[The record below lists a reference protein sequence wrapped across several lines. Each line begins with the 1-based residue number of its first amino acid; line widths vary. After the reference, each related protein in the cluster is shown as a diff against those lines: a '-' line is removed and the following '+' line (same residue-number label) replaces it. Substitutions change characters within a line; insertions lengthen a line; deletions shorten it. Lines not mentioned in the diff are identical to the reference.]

1 MESEL
6 WNLLSELVTR
16 TLGHSVNSQLE
27 RVRSKIPE
35 SSLQLQTIV
44 AQVDSLLHHLEGRYR
59 QRILTRILSS
69 ISVGIEH
76 IWHFSASCL
85 RVCYDGEDSSECI
98 ATACRVALQQS
109 WYTDTG
115 SPGSDLGS
123 DLLMS
128 GSSIRPVIYLSPAAP
143 AHLRRWLSLN
153 LCCSGLLIT
162 ALPPDEN
169 SLLPAISLPHFEKTI
184 QNDLRQGRRP
194 LLLVAYAGS
203 TPTGSVDHLPQL
215 THICQRHKIWL
226 HVEGLSFLRMA
237 LLPSPPVKAS
247 AVAGIN
253 SINLELSLCFGLP
266 RSLNVLLIQSSMP
279 ESILLYLNVFPFT
292 AATTAED
299 SESDTSSLFSI
310 PRSLPSSGFKDA
322 LFAWFALRTHDGSH
336 VKRLQ
341 HADHLIT
348 YTLQKMKS
356 LQSIEILSNHNSPV
370 KPTDG
375 EIESDEHF
383 IKLLYENSLHCPI
396 VLFRYI
402 LPAAQEVK
410 PPARKSLSVMNP
422 SASADAKIKKRFMS
436 ESSVNSSTKIPSQVV
451 DLRYL
456 NSLNHWLASALQ
468 FEHPGFSIK
477 THILPRGMVVL
488 RFSLLDSLNIA
499 EITDQDIDKLIE
511 NINFNCTIMEATWR
525 EKTDFFKLVNSTPG
539 MYYYN
544 LPDWA
549 GLGAAFYVPHAYR
562 CLLPDAN
569 DLSPEEYQT
578 HLISALLRLPLKAAF
593 HICDLNRE
601 LISCLRNHDY
611 AFSSAQVR
619 FDGFTGMNDA
629 IESLA
634 SRSSTGDSV
643 GIEKKSDVEGEN
655 KVAPICQAQLHCLRF
670 GLITPGTDTSEMVQL
685 VLRMANT
692 VEEDSN
698 YVNNLSEVV
707 RRGIEEATMY
717 MNEERT
723 KIIREQGILRQLPY
737 LDRLVNW
744 WSPPIDTQ
752 IHGRALNLSIGQ
764 LVTTD
769 KIFPKSSP
777 SPSQRGS
784 ISSGNTTSAFDEEK
798 PLTSS
803 PEPQQALSSSS
814 SIWSWFLPSSDE
826 TSTVTT
832 ESDRTSIEMNDTLS
846 VKCGVDSGLAVDVCE
861 LYSNNPSIQA
871 AALCKISKTM
881 SSGAPL
887 GSSTAADLMLS
898 FCCQGDCRVRATAIS
913 CLSDWAK
920 YDPAKS
926 TAITDIEKFNWISN
940 HWLQVYT
947 LACKILTEDNAK
959 VRQVSL
965 KSIHS
970 LSLRFGQKEFSPDTV
985 NPLESAS
992 LDSQFYSNRA
1002 HPSWRKPVKLIDD
1015 AFSRICDRFQDGSR
1029 FVRVSAAEL
1038 IADLAELVSDDTLM
1052 LTLEKTVMSD
1062 WKVKRYCERTAA
1074 KGMMDKISQLNTLP
1088 NSSKGRRPGGQKRSN
1103 DVDSIPLLATG
1114 IPGAFICGLEDEFH
1128 EVRCAMLK
1136 TITRIA
1142 ARNTLF
1148 ASLCQDILVDMLT
1161 DDIQAVRLLA
1171 IESLQVVG
1179 DQVPILT
1186 DQMSIVTSALAED
1199 CAVVRRRLHDL
1210 LSRCRLGSPPC
1221 LLILLDGLIMNMRM
1235 YREDRDSIWNC
1246 AASVGRRHP
1255 VFVELSAT
1263 SLLKTHPFYGEEI
1276 PFKEDPIYITVALI
1290 VLNAYP
1296 AKPDMASQFPQH
1308 LISSQIYLREM
1319 MPHLLPKEKL
1329 PLPCV
1334 GRLSADSYLPIKKP
1348 RIEDDGETA
1357 DAQFL
1362 RFLTSTVEML
1372 RRLTMECTESLPA
1385 PRIASLK
1392 LPKVEYMEVDENRG
1406 ADLHSRNCVNR
1417 LKSIINEELRIC
1429 QQTSE
1434 DNACLGNLP
1443 HFLSCLLKA
1452 VLALLSA
1459 SLPDDKMD
1467 SLCAADAVVAT
1478 PDQRG
1483 IQVQQALR
1491 LTIKAEHMFLGLTTN
1506 EVSTIHALRS
1516 AAHRLQASSFH
1527 DTEVVRRAVTEVV
1540 YVFLNTD
1547 GIVSAAERICKPQAQ
1562 LLCPPPISSETNSTT
1577 MSEKKTEAIPEIR
1590 FTAFLSSVAVP
1601 IRAVITGLTLEQA
1614 IDRVRVVYYRPD
1626 TGKQHKLQQ
1635 TVWKPPAHCWSP
1647 LLQSSSS
1654 EETDKQS
1661 TSPPSSEYRSLE
1673 LQTKLEF
1680 VASGWTATA
1689 TMEIGLGLIVP
1700 IAEDDSEEVNEKE
1713 AIAPFS
1719 RVISLLPPGVVG
1731 KVKMHPTDTS
1741 YTW

>member
-1 MESEL
+1 MECSTP
-6 WNLLSELVTR
+6 NGSFD
-16 TLGHSVNSQLE
+16 QL
-27 RVRSKIPE
+27 PE
-35 SSLQLQTIV
+35 
-44 AQVDSLLHHLEGRYR
+44 
-59 QRILTRILSS
+59 LTRL
-69 ISVGIEH
+69 
-76 IWHFSASCL
+76 
-85 RVCYDGEDSSECI
+85 
-98 ATACRVALQQS
+98 
-109 WYTDTG
+109 
-115 SPGSDLGS
+115 
-123 DLLMS
+123 
-128 GSSIRPVIYLSPAAP
+128 
-143 AHLRRWLSLN
+143 
-153 LCCSGLLIT
+153 
-162 ALPPDEN
+162 
-169 SLLPAISLPHFEKTI
+169 
-184 QNDLRQGRRP
+184 
-194 LLLVAYAGS
+194 
-203 TPTGSVDHLPQL
+203 
-215 THICQRHKIWL
+215 CQRHKMWL

-237 LLPSPPVKAS
+237 LLPSPPVKAN

-266 RSLNVLLIQSSMP
+266 RSLNVLLMQSSMP
-279 ESILLYLNVFPFT
+279 ESILLYLNVFPVT

-299 SESDTSSLFSI
+299 SERDTSALFSI
-310 PRSLPSSGFKDA
+310 PRSLPSSGLKDA

-341 HADHLIT
+341 HADHLT
-348 YTLQKMKS
+348 MYTLQKMKS
-356 LQSIEILSNHNSPV
+356 LQSVEILSNHEAPLKTTN
-370 KPTDG
+370 G
-375 EIESDEHF
+375 EVVEGDEHF
-383 IKLLYENSLHCPI
+383 IKLLYENSFHCPI

-410 PPARKSLSVMNP
+410 PPARKSLSGMNP
-422 SASADAKIKKRFMS
+422 SASTDAKVKKRFMS
-436 ESSVNSSTKIPSQVV
+436 ESSAVSSTKTPCRHVV

-477 THILPRGMVVL
+477 THFLPGGMIVL

-525 EKTDFFKLVNSTPG
+525 EKPDFFKLVNSTPG

-562 CLLPDAN
+562 CLLPDA
-569 DLSPEEYQT
+569 DGLSPEEYQT
-578 HLISALLRLPLKAAF
+578 HLISALLRLPLKAAL

-619 FDGFTGMNDA
+619 FDGLTGINDA

-634 SRSSTGDSV
+634 SRSTTGDSV
-643 GIEKKSDVEGEN
+643 GIEGKSDAESEN
-655 KVAPICQAQLHCLRF
+655 KMAPICQAQLYCLRF
-670 GLITPGTDTSEMVQL
+670 GLITPGTDTSEMLQL
-685 VLRMANT
+685 VLRMANA

-769 KIFPKSSP
+769 TIFPKSSP
-777 SPSQRGS
+777 SPSQRES
-784 ISSGNTTSAFDEEK
+784 LSNGNATLALDEEK
-798 PLTSS
+798 SLTTS
-803 PEPQQALSSSS
+803 PEPHQSLSSSS
-814 SIWSWFLPSSDE
+814 SIWSWFLPSTSE
-826 TSTVTT
+826 TSIVTA
-832 ESDRTSIEMNDTLS
+832 EPDRASSEMNETS
-846 VKCGVDSGLAVDVCE
+846 FIKSEVDSGMRVELCE

-871 AALCKISKTM
+871 AALCKISKSM
-881 SSGAPL
+881 SPGAPL

-920 YDPAKS
+920 YYSKKS
-926 TAITDIEKFNWISN
+926 AAITDIEKFNWISK

-947 LACKILTEDNAK
+947 LACKILTEDNAR
-959 VRQVSL
+959 VRLVSL

-970 LSLRFGQKEFSPDTV
+970 LSLRFGQKEFSLDTV
-985 NPLESAS
+985 NPLECAS
-992 LDSQFYSNRA
+992 LDSQFFSNRA
-1002 HPSWRKPVKLIDD
+1002 HPSCRKPVKLIDD

-1038 IADLAELVSDDTLM
+1038 IADLAELVSDDTLV

-1062 WKVKRYCERTAA
+1062 RKVKRYCERVAA
-1074 KGMMDKISQLNTLP
+1074 KGGMDKISQLSTLS
-1088 NSSKGRRPGGQKRSN
+1088 NSSKSRRPGAQKGSS
-1103 DVDSIPLLATG
+1103 DIDSIPLLATG
-1114 IPGAFICGLEDEFH
+1114 IPGAFICGLEDEFQ

-1136 TITRIA
+1136 TITRVA

-1171 IESLQVVG
+1171 IEALQVVG

-1221 LLILLDGLIMNMRM
+1221 LLSLLDGLIMNMRM

-1246 AASVGRRHP
+1246 AASIGRRHP

-1263 SLLKTHPFYGEEI
+1263 SLLKTHPFYGEEV
-1276 PFKEDPIYITVALI
+1276 PYKEDPIYITVALI

-1296 AKPDMASQFPQH
+1296 AKPDMAAQFPQH
-1308 LISSQIYLREM
+1308 LISSQACFPSDTYLVTDNLVEDLDLDEVFFESWPQQSAELSFLMTLDGCIPKISLLTIYLREM
-1319 MPHLLPKEKL
+1319 MPHLLPKEML
-1329 PLPCV
+1329 PLPCM
-1334 GRLSADSYLPIKKP
+1334 GKLSTDSYPPVKKA
-1348 RIEDDGETA
+1348 RVEDGETA

-1372 RRLTMECTESLPA
+1372 HRLTMECAESLPA
-1385 PRIASLK
+1385 PRIISQK
-1392 LPKVEYMEVDENRG
+1392 LAKIEYMEVDENSG

-1429 QQTSE
+1429 QRTSE
-1434 DNACLGNLP
+1434 DNACLGHLP

-1452 VLALLSA
+1452 VLSLLSA

-1478 PDQRG
+1478 PDQQA

-1491 LTIKAEHMFLGLTTN
+1491 LTIKAEHLFFGLTAN
-1506 EVSTIHALRS
+1506 EVSTIHTLRS
-1516 AAHRLQASSFH
+1516 AAHRLQISSFH
-1527 DTEVVRRAVTEVV
+1527 DTEAVRRAVKEVV
-1540 YVFLNTD
+1540 DVFLSTD
-1547 GIVSAAERICKPQAQ
+1547 GIVSAAERIRKPQAQ

-1577 MSEKKTEAIPEIR
+1577 MSEKKSEAIPEVR

-1635 TVWKPPAHCWSP
+1635 TLWKPPANCWSP
-1647 LLQSSSS
+1647 LLQSSYS
-1654 EETDKQS
+1654 EETDKRS
-1661 TSPPSSEYRSLE
+1661 LPLPSSECRSLE

-1680 VASGWTATA
+1680 AASGWTATA

-1700 IAEDDSEEVNEKE
+1700 VAADDSGDVNEKA

-1719 RVISLLPPGVVG
+1719 GVISLLPPGVVG